1 VRDQRLQPVE
11 WIENMEVRTNGR
23 AVVSWQKLGNE
34 CGETLVK
41 VKVYG
46 SPVVEEREKEEGKDE
61 T

>member
-1 VRDQRLQPVE
+1 
-11 WIENMEVRTNGR
+11 MEVRTNGR